1 MPAAPAAP
9 AAPSGPTGAGAAGH
23 EQLGFEGM
31 PERLYAATPT
41 RLTTW
46 LDCPRRYRL
55 TYLDRPAPVRAGAWA
70 HTSVGTAVHQAM
82 ADWWAL
88 PVRARTPAAAARL
101 VRSRWRPEGFRDAA
115 QSGRWAE
122 KVADETAAYAATQD
136 PSSRPVG
143 VELTVSARTPVLALS
158 GRVDRLDDRDG
169 ELVVVDYKT
178 SRRALGA
185 DEAAGSLAMGLYA
198 VCVAAVLRR
207 PCTAVELHHV
217 PTGAVVRHDHDEAS
231 LQQHVS
237 TAERVGARLASAD
250 AAHEH
255 GTSAEEFTPRPGPRC
270 GWCDVRQHCPEGR
283 RATPQRLP
291 WSALEP

>member
-1 MPAAPAAP
+1 MPA
-9 AAPSGPTGAGAAGH
+9 GP
-23 EQLGFEGM
+23 EQLGFDGM
-31 PERLYAATPT
+31 PDKLYAATPT

-55 TYLDRPAPVRAGAWA
+55 TYLDRPAPSRGGPRA
-70 HTSVGTAVHQAM
+70 HTSIGTAVHQAL
-82 ADWWAL
+82 ADWWGRPA
-88 PVRARTPAAAARL
+88 PGRTPAAAARL

-115 QSGRWAE
+115 QSARWAE
-122 KVADETAAYAATQD
+122 RVAAETAAYAATQD

-143 VELTVSARTPVLALS
+143 VELTVSAHTPVLALS

-185 DEAAGSLAMGLYA
+185 GAAADSLAMGLYA

-217 PTGAVVRHDHDEAS
+217 PTGEVVRHDHDAES
-231 LQQHVS
+231 LQQHV
-237 TAERVGARLASAD
+237 TAAEVAGRQLAAAD
-250 AAHEH
+250 LAHRNASES
-255 GTSAEEFTPRPGPRC
+255 GTSAAQFPPRPGPRC
-270 GWCDVRQHCPEGR
+270 GWCDVRQHCPVGR
-283 RATPQRLP
+283 SSTPARLP